1 MARLQA
7 PSFNPNSLP
16 RMLMSPWFPHSCLIS
31 SGTIQAVTSLKD
43 NYASL
48 TLLLTFLIKEYHLIV
63 SVSGTLLYALFHLIF
78 RITL

>member
-7 PSFNPNSLP
+7 PSFNPHSLP

-31 SGTIQAVTSLKD
+31 LGTIQAVTSLKD
-43 NYASL
+43 NYVSL
-48 TLLLTFLIKEYHLIV
+48 TLLLTFLIKGIPPD
-63 SVSGTLLYALFHLIF
+63 SVSGTLPYTFFHLIF